1 MKEPRSS
8 PIDMAYPNGAL
19 RITRTPGRLNY
30 KNCVGL
36 SDIINKEHLVSA
48 CIFAFYIADEEFL
61 PYLPISTSSTN
72 AVPVSY
78 IFKAT
83 HFFKCSHYIQ
93 IYIGRDPNNDPFL
106 QRAASRADIPLGE
119 GKLAKKNL
127 ETLRPHLEDLHRTAT
142 SQQSSDDSS
151 VHTNIHAFY
160 TWSAGCSHSKILLLV
175 YPTFL
180 RIVITS
186 CNMMDIDTALG
197 DNHWYIHDIP
207 RRTIRASRPPAGF
220 EGTLMAHMDALG
232 TPAAFLDSVR
242 GWYDYASVKV
252 YLVTSHPGT
261 FAGPKA
267 EQHGLLRLRKIVK
280 HLGLSLGDKSDDGKV
295 ALEVCA
301 ASIGNISA
309 QWLNAFYKCAL
320 GEKDI
325 GFPEDD
331 EDDGGDSVPA
341 IKIFFPTVSNV
352 READTDSQEGASNI
366 GCHLRPWD
374 TASQAVKEI
383 FHHYRSKDAGR
394 LFHQKLIMA
403 YDPSQSDEV
412 PHYIYV
418 GSANLSRSAWRS
430 AWGSVTED
438 KKRCNEATCHTKLTG
453 GSNFEC
459 GVVIPGRLIMS
470 LLEPGTGTWKDGV
483 VPYDQTVEPYDLER
497 DRPWSD
503 PRWARDYRDDYSD

>member
-1 MKEPRSS
+1 
-8 PIDMAYPNGAL
+8 MAYPNGAL
-19 RITRTPGRLNY
+19 RITRTPGRLNN

-36 SDIINKEHLVSA
+36 GGIINKEHLVSA

-61 PYLPISTSSTN
+61 PYLPISTSSTD

-83 HFFKCSHYIQ
+83 HIFNCSHYIQ

-142 SQQSSDDSS
+142 PQQSSDESGGN
-151 VHTNIHAFY
+151 TNIHAFY
-160 TWSAGCSHSKILLLV
+160 AWSAGCSHSKILLLV
-175 YPTFL
+175 YPAFL

-197 DNHWYIHDIP
+197 DNHWYLHDVP
-207 RRTIRASRPPAGF
+207 RRATRASRPLAGF
-220 EGTLMAHMDALG
+220 EGTLMAHMEALG

-242 GWYDYASVKV
+242 GV

-280 HLGLSLGDKSDDGKV
+280 HLGLGLGDKSDDGKV
-295 ALEVCA
+295 RLEVCA

-309 QWLNAFYKCAL
+309 QWLNAFYECAL
-320 GEKDI
+320 GEPEI
-325 GFPEDD
+325 GFPED
-331 EDDGGDSVPA
+331 EGDGSGDLVPL
-341 IKIFFPTVSNV
+341 IKLFFPTVSDV
-352 READTDSQEGASNI
+352 RAADTDSQEGASNI
-366 GCHLRPWD
+366 GCHLRPWA

-403 YDPSQSDEV
+403 YDPSQPDEV

-418 GSANLSRSAWRS
+418 GSANLSRSAW
-430 AWGSVTED
+430 GSVTED
-438 KKRCNEATCHTKLTG
+438 KKRGSEATCHTKLTG
-453 GSNFEC
+453 VSNFEC
-459 GVVIPGRLIMS
+459 GVVIPGRLIMG
-470 LLEPGTGTWKDGV
+470 LLEPGTGTWQDGV
-483 VPYDQTVEPYDLER
+483 VPYDQTAEPYDLER

-503 PRWARDYRDDYSD
+503 PRWVRDYRDDYSD

>member
-1 MKEPRSS
+1 
-8 PIDMAYPNGAL
+8 MAYPNGAL
-19 RITRTPGRLNY
+19 RITRTPGRLND

-36 SDIINKEHLVSA
+36 GDIINKEHLVSA

-61 PYLPISTSSTN
+61 PYLPISTSSTD
-72 AVPVSY
+72 AVP
-78 IFKAT
+78 
-83 HFFKCSHYIQ
+83 

-106 QRAASRADIPLGE
+106 QSAASRADIPLGE

-127 ETLRPHLEDLHRTAT
+127 ETLRPHLEDLHRT
-142 SQQSSDDSS
+142 SQQSSDESS
-151 VHTNIHAFY
+151 GHTNIHAFY
-160 TWSAGCSHSKILLLV
+160 AWSAGCSHSKILLLV

-180 RIVITS
+180 RIVVTS

-197 DNHWYIHDIP
+197 DNHWYLHDVP
-207 RRTIRASRPPAGF
+207 RRATRASRLPAGF
-220 EGTLMAHMDALG
+220 EGTLMAHMEALG

-280 HLGLSLGDKSDDGKV
+280 HLGLGLGDKSDDGRV
-295 ALEVCA
+295 RLEVCA

-320 GEKDI
+320 GKQDI
-325 GFPEDD
+325 GFPEVN
-331 EDDGGDSVPA
+331 EDDGGDSVPP
-341 IKIFFPTVSNV
+341 IKLFFPTVSDV

-366 GCHLRPWD
+366 GCHLRPWA

-403 YDPSQSDEV
+403 YDPSEPDEV

-418 GSANLSRSAWRS
+418 GSANLSRSAW
-430 AWGSVTED
+430 GSVTED
-438 KKRCNEATCHTKLTG
+438 KKRGNEATCHTKLTG
-453 GSNFEC
+453 GPTLSAASSSRA
-459 GVVIPGRLIMS
+459 G
-470 LLEPGTGTWKDGV
+470 
-483 VPYDQTVEPYDLER
+483 
-497 DRPWSD
+497 
-503 PRWARDYRDDYSD
+503 